1 MSFKKVINNPGF
13 VVFYLFL
20 ITGLVLLS
28 QYEKGDIVIWLNQ
41 QHNGFLDVF
50 FKYFT
55 FLGNGIIFVIII
67 IAFLLLSYFRAILFT
82 IAVISQTVI
91 IQVLKRIFF
100 DDMVRPKLLLEN
112 FNNLHHVPGVEIN
125 SFGSFPS
132 GHTATAFTVAVLLSI
147 MSGNRYITVLLM
159 ILAIGVGISRIYLLQ
174 HFFIDV
180 YFGALI
186 GFLNGMVVWIWMKGS
201 VLSNKPELKTGLIRK

>member
-28 QYEKGDIVIWLNQ
+28 QYEEGDIVIWLNQ

>member
-91 IQVLKRIFF
+91 IQVLKKIFF